1 MSEINNITNITN
13 KLNTITVELINNN
26 NNIDNIQN
34 ILFEIQ
40 TNMSILSDYYL
51 KYGTIN
57 DLSNNIQ
64 NLLNN

>member
-1 MSEINNITNITN
+1 MSEINNINN
-13 KLNTITVELINNN
+13 ELNNATIRLINDN
-26 NNIDNIQN
+26 NNIENIQN

-51 KYGTIN
+51 KYGNIN
-57 DLSNNIQ
+57 DLSNNTH